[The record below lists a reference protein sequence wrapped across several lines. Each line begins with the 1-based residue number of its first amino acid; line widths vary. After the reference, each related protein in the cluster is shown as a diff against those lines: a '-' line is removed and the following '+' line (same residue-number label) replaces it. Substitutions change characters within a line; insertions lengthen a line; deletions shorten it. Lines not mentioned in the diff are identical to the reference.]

1 MARIAALFDLDGVV
15 LDTERQY
22 NIIWGRIGKKY
33 HPEIPNFAKIIKG
46 TTLTHILST
55 YFPNEKDRQEVEK
68 MLYNFE
74 ANEMKY
80 DFIPGVKAY
89 ILSLRNVG
97 VPTAVVTSSNEDK
110 MRDVR
115 SHIEDFDT
123 LFDAVVTAEMTA
135 RSKPEPDCFL
145 KGAELLHHDTDEC
158 VVFEDSQ
165 NGIKAGRAAGMMT
178 VGVATTF
185 GREVVAELADI
196 VIDNFV
202 GIAPERFF
210 NIESIKDDE

>member
-33 HPEIPNFAKIIKG
+33 HPEMPNFAKIIKG

-55 YFPNEKDRQEVEK
+55 YFPNEKERLEVEK

-115 SHIEDFDT
+115 SHIEDFDS

-145 KGAELLHHDTDEC
+145 KGAELLHRDTDEC

>member
-55 YFPNEKDRQEVEK
+55 YFPNEKERLEVEK

-74 ANEMKY
+74 SNEMKY

-115 SHIEDFDT
+115 SHIEDFDS

-145 KGAELLHHDTDEC
+145 KGAELLHRDTDEC

>member
-145 KGAELLHHDTDEC
+145 KGAELLRRDADEC

>member
-55 YFPNEKDRQEVEK
+55 YFPNEKERLEVEK

-115 SHIEDFDT
+115 SHIEDFDS

-145 KGAELLHHDTDEC
+145 KGAELLHRDTDEC

>member
-145 KGAELLHHDTDEC
+145 KGAELLHHDADEC